1 MGVTGSSSS
10 DKLSASLPE
19 LCARTRK
26 FAGNTPIA
34 VGFGVN
40 HREHFL
46 SAGDLADGVVI
57 GSKIV
62 AIIKETPLGQ
72 ATDAIR
78 DYCRELSRPRTSDE
92 RNAGSRDI
100 GLGDSIKMAKVDA
113 ISTPTATISRSKDQ
127 TNGPRDELES
137 LKNLTVSDKSDDPM
151 TESSGAMPASKTL
164 PSRFGEFGGQY
175 VPESLFDC
183 LVELEQAFITA
194 INDPSFWEE
203 FRSYYPYMNR
213 PSNLQLAD
221 RLTDQCGGA
230 RIWLKREDLNHTGYV
245 YLAECA
251 NFPGATK
258 STMPLGRFL
267 LRNDSGKPLPFTC
280 SKLNYRGLLPK
291 LELANMVSQPRPLPL
306 NLV

>member
-1 MGVTGSSSS
+1 MNRLQSLASIADSFIYVVSRMGVTGSSST

-19 LCARTRK
+19 LCSRTRK

-46 SAGDLADGVVI
+46 SIGDLADGVVI

-62 AIIKETPLGQ
+62 SIIKEAPLGK

-78 DYCRELSRPRTSDE
+78 DYCKEVSRPRTPDE
-92 RNAGSRDI
+92 RNGGSRDI
-100 GLGDSIKMAKVDA
+100 GLRESINMAKVDA

-127 TNGPRDELES
+127 ANGPRDELEA
-137 LKNLTVSDKSDDPM
+137 LNNLTINGKSDDP
-151 TESSGAMPASKTL
+151 SSGSMPVPAAEKL
-164 PSRFGEFGGQY
+164 PARFGEFGGQY

-230 RIWLKREDLNHTGYV
+230 RIWLKREDLNHTGY
-245 YLAECA
+245 LCLTERA
-251 NFPGATK
+251 NFTGATK
-258 STMPLGRFL
+258 SIMLLGRFL
-267 LRNDSGKPLPFTC
+267 LRNDLGKPLP
-280 SKLNYRGLLPK
+280 LL
-291 LELANMVSQPRPLPL
+291 LFRT
-306 NLV
+306 